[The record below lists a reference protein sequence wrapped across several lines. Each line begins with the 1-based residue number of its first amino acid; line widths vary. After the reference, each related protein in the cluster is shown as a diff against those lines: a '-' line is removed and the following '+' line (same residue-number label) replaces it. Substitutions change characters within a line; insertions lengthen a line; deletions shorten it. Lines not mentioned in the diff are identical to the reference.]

1 MCDVSSMVKLHTN
14 LYPQFFVVG
23 APKAGTT
30 AVYHWLRSHPTV
42 FLPSVKEPS
51 YFAYVDSSATPRN
64 GPYDPDYV
72 RQITVNRK
80 SYAELYDAAGS
91 RLTGDISPVYLLNE
105 CAAERISV
113 ARPDARIII
122 LLRDP
127 VERAFSQFMHHLRD
141 SIEPCETFE
150 EALEQE
156 EKRLLDGWSPGHA
169 YAAHGHYLSQIEK
182 YFAVF
187 PKEQLLVLEYQDLQS
202 APEHCWRQICEHL
215 RIEPISLVQNE
226 RVNATCDLVD
236 VSGRPGLARRLKH
249 PGPAQALLKR
259 LMPPRL
265 RAKLRHFLEGP
276 RRPVP
281 ALRADTALSLAG
293 RYQNE
298 RRKIEQ
304 LIGLSLAHWTSEPK
318 KADLGA

>member
-1 MCDVSSMVKLHTN
+1 VIEKGGPMGHAPNMMKSHADFSPH
-14 LYPQFFVVG
+14 FFVVG

-30 AVYHWLRSHPTV
+30 AVYHWLRSHPDV

-51 YFAYVDSSATPRN
+51 YFAYAGSSAIPKN

-72 RQITVNRK
+72 RQITVNRD
-80 SYAELYDAAGS
+80 SYAELYDAAGT
-91 RLTGDISPVYLLNE
+91 RLTGDISPVYLLDE
-105 CAAERISV
+105 YVAGRIAM

-127 VERAFSQFMHHLRD
+127 VERAFSQFMHHVRD
-141 SIEPCETFE
+141 SFEPCETFE

-156 EKRLLDGWSPGHA
+156 EKRFIDGWSPGHC
-169 YAAHGHYLSQIEK
+169 YATHGHYLSQIEK

-187 PKEQLLVLEYQDLQS
+187 PKEQILVLEYQDLQD

-215 RIEPISLVQNE
+215 RIEPIVLVRNE
-226 RVNATCDLVD
+226 RVNSTRDLVD
-236 VSGRPGLARRLKH
+236 VSGRPRLERRLKH

-276 RRPVP
+276 RRLVPV
-281 ALRADTALSLAG
+281 LREDTTRSLAG
-293 RYQNE
+293 RYQSE
-298 RRKIEQ
+298 RCQIER
-304 LIGLSLAHWTSEPK
+304 LTGLSLAHWTS
-318 KADLGA
+318 

>member
-1 MCDVSSMVKLHTN
+1 MCDDSNMMKSHADFS
-14 LYPQFFVVG
+14 PQFFVVG

-30 AVYHWLRSHPTV
+30 AVYHWLRSHPGV

-51 YFAYVDSSATPRN
+51 YFAYAGSSAIPKN
-64 GPYDPDYV
+64 GPYDSDYF
-72 RQITVNRK
+72 RKITVNRE

-105 CAAERISV
+105 YAAERIAV

-141 SIEPCETFE
+141 SLEPCETLE

-156 EKRLLDGWSPGHA
+156 EERLLDGWSQGHG
-169 YAAHGHYLSQIEK
+169 YAVQGHYLSQIEK

-187 PKEQLLVLEYQDLQS
+187 SKEQILVLEYQDLQS

-215 RIEPISLVQNE
+215 RIEPFGLVQNE

-259 LMPPRL
+259 LMPPRF

-276 RRPVP
+276 RRSVP
-281 ALRADTALSLAG
+281 ALRTDTTHSLVG
-293 RYQNE
+293 RYQSE
-298 RRKIEQ
+298 RRQIEQ
-304 LIGLSLAHWTSEPK
+304 LTGLSLAHWTS
-318 KADLGA
+318 